1 MVLFIVVRGIFPF
14 KEARTDEYFYNMIVN
29 GKIEQYFK
37 KIKGTH
43 FSEDFKDLVIKM
55 LAYDGSDRPTIE

>member
-1 MVLFIVVRGIFPF
+1 
-14 KEARTDEYFYNMIVN
+14 MIVN